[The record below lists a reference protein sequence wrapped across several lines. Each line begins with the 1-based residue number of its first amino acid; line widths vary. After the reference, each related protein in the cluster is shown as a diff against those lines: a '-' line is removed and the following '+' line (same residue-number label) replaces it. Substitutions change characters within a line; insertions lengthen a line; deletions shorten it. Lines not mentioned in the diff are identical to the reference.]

1 MAVGY
6 FVSFM
11 FYLVSLS
18 ETKTLVKIIV
28 ETADLMNRKCI
39 YVGAFYE

>member
-18 ETKTLVKIIV
+18 ETKTLVKIV

-39 YVGAFYE
+39 YVGALYE